1 MRFMRGLMR
10 AHQPR
15 LSPVKRFHPSSV
27 LPTLLP
33 ALRALGGQRVSQLVA
48 YAQIVVARRI
58 WPPLSGRVATRFGK

>member
-27 LPTLLP
+27 LPTLL
-33 ALRALGGQRVSQLVA
+33 LALGGQRVSQLVA

-58 WPPLSGRVATRFGK
+58 WPPLSGTVSTRFGK

>member
-27 LPTLLP
+27 LPTLLL
-33 ALRALGGQRVSQLVA
+33 ALRALGGQRVSQLVGTLRSSSRA
-48 YAQIVVARRI
+48 GY
-58 WPPLSGRVATRFGK
+58 GRPYQEQ